1 MFDTISNEFS
11 GKEFTKEDLMNK
23 FGESIYNSEKEIDEN
38 IWTSGKKFSIIQIDE
53 YPELSDKECEM
64 LLEIMDL
71 YGYVSCGCINSEFI
85 QDLKGIVSEGV
96 AWTTNRKNISQW
108 YSSIFPTEEEHNINA
123 LKYFED
129 LKSLRMIFSR
139 PMKIWTKFYTNED
152 YCNKIMKKDM
162 ETYKKYRENEI
173 NYFRGLRI
181 KRGKI
186 KPINPWPSLINL
198 KSNEEIINHYD
209 LNTPIST

>member
-1 MFDTISNEFS
+1 MT
-11 GKEFTKEDLMNK
+11 
-23 FGESIYNSEKEIDEN
+23 
-38 IWTSGKKFSIIQIDE
+38 
-53 YPELSDKECEM
+53 
-64 LLEIMDL
+64 
-71 YGYVSCGCINSEFI
+71 
-85 QDLKGIVSEGV
+85 
-96 AWTTNRKNISQW
+96 
-108 YSSIFPTEEEHNINA
+108 
-123 LKYFED
+123 
-129 LKSLRMIFSR
+129 FSR

-198 KSNEEIINHYD
+198 KSNEEII
-209 LNTPIST
+209 